1 MFRLIC
7 ILGNRYAGFVLGM
20 VVILNLAVGSLVM
33 DHFPKTYLPFFPND
47 LGFFFDPVQ
56 AKHAWLYTLLVTFS
70 LFAVNLIACIIET
83 VVRMVR
89 ARSARLRQMAALL
102 FHLSLVLILL
112 AHLHDG
118 VYGNEYRM
126 ALDDQPQEIPGIG
139 MVRVE
144 SLQSH
149 YHPDGSLKDTDVALW
164 IRLTDGREL
173 HKRIAYNEPAMFSGG
188 MREIIIQQ
196 GEHRPSG
203 LIVTRVSDDA
213 PLRLMPH
220 EPYRIEG
227 GHLVLR
233 GASMS
238 KMGVPIADL
247 LWLRKDGTRQQ
258 LFMVLNGRASRHTEI
273 EIAGERYR
281 YQAPVTTPV
290 AFVMVRYNPAIPLV
304 LAGLLLASLGTILL
318 IGWQR
323 RLA

>member
-7 ILGNRYAGFVLGM
+7 ILGNRYAGFALGM
-20 VVILNLAVGSLVM
+20 LVILNLAVGSLVM
-33 DHFPKTYLPFFPND
+33 DRFPKVYPPFFPND

-56 AKHAWLYTLLVTFS
+56 AKHAWLYALLVTFS
-70 LFAVNLIACIIET
+70 LFTVNLIACIIEA
-83 VVRMVR
+83 VVRMVQARR
-89 ARSARLRQMAALL
+89 ARLKQLAALL
-102 FHLSLVLILL
+102 FHLALVLILV
-112 AHLHDG
+112 AHLYDG
-118 VYGNEYRM
+118 VYGDEHQV
-126 ALDDQPQEIPGIG
+126 ALDDQPQTVPGIG
-139 MVRVE
+139 LVRVE
-144 SLQSH
+144 SLQNH
-149 YHPDGSLKDTDVALW
+149 YHPDGSLKDTEVALW
-164 IRLTDGREL
+164 IRLADGREL
-173 HKRIAYNEPAMFSGG
+173 HKRIAFNEPALFSGG
-188 MREIIIQQ
+188 VREILIQQ
-196 GEHRPSG
+196 GEHQPSG

-213 PLRLMPH
+213 SLILMPD

-258 LFMVLNGRASRHTEI
+258 LFMVLDARASRHSEI

-281 YQAPVTTPV
+281 YQALVTTPV
-290 AFVMVRYNPAIPLV
+290 AFVTVRYNPAVPLV

-323 RLA
+323 RRV

>member
-33 DHFPKTYLPFFPND
+33 DRFPDIYPPFFPND

-56 AKHAWLYTLLVTFS
+56 AKHAWLYALLVTFF
-70 LFAVNLIACIIET
+70 LFAVNLVACIIET
-83 VVRMVR
+83 VVRMVQT
-89 ARSARLRQMAALL
+89 RSARLKQLAALL
-102 FHLSLVLILL
+102 FHLALVLILA

-118 VYGNEYRM
+118 IYGNEHRV

-139 MVRVE
+139 TVRVE
-144 SLQSH
+144 SLQNH
-149 YHPDGSLKDTDVALW
+149 YHPDGSQKDTDVALR
-164 IRLTDGREL
+164 IRLADGREL
-173 HKRIAYNEPAMFSGG
+173 HKRIAYNEPALFSGG
-188 MREIIIQQ
+188 MREILIQQ

-213 PLRLMPH
+213 PLKLMPH
-220 EPYRIEG
+220 EPHRIEG

-238 KMGVPIADL
+238 KMGVPFADL

-258 LFMVLNGRASRHTEI
+258 LFMVLSGRASRHTEI

-318 IGWQR
+318 IGWQQGR
-323 RLA
+323 A

>member
-20 VVILNLAVGSLVM
+20 AAILNLAVGSLVM
-33 DHFPKTYLPFFPND
+33 DHFPKTYPPFFPND

-56 AKHAWLYTLLVTFS
+56 AKHAWLYTLLVAFF
-70 LFAVNLIACIIET
+70 LFTVNLIACIIET
-83 VVRMVR
+83 VVRMVQTR
-89 ARSARLRQMAALL
+89 NARLKPLAALL
-102 FHLSLVLILL
+102 FHLALALILV

-118 VYGNEYRM
+118 VYGNEYQV
-126 ALDDQPQEIPGIG
+126 ALDDQPQEIHGIG
-139 MVRVE
+139 IVRVE
-144 SLQSH
+144 SLQNH
-149 YHPDGSLKDTDVALW
+149 YHPDGTLKDTDVALW
-164 IRLTDGREL
+164 IRLADGQEL
-173 HKRIAYNEPAMFSGG
+173 RKRIAYNEPALFNGG
-188 MREIIIQQ
+188 MREILIQQ

-203 LIVTRVSDDA
+203 LIITRVSDGA

-238 KMGVPIADL
+238 KMGMPIADL

-258 LFMVLNGRASRHTEI
+258 LFMVLNERASRHTEI

-281 YQAPVTTPV
+281 YQAAITTPV

-304 LAGLLLASLGTILL
+304 LAGLLLACLGTILL

-323 RLA
+323 RRA